1 MNNDRIIS
9 IAKQSVR
16 TFTCAFFRNYE
27 KDLTLD
33 TLLVSAISSGKAGWT
48 VHLTTSLLNKLSFTV
63 FYELESDRIIV
74 LENKEVGGATFSF
87 NAVLKEL
94 DGVNEQRSHVSRL
107 RLYVWQDSGIVS
119 VAPSLRE
126 ARRLG
131 TRAFCE
137 MAKEPGFK
145 AWIVQK
151 RILLEQKPQ
160 LSLPIDEQRFSM
172 SYIEFQD
179 DTLRK
184 LNIDKRRYN
193 FYEL

>member
-63 FYELESDRIIV
+63 FYELESDRITV
-74 LENKEVGGATFSF
+74 LEHKEIGGATFSF

>member
-1 MNNDRIIS
+1 MNNDRIIT

-16 TFTCAFFRNYE
+16 TFARAFFRNYE

-33 TLLVSAISSGKAGWT
+33 TLFVSAISSGNVGWT
-48 VHLTTSLLNKLSFTV
+48 VHLETSLLNKLSFTV
-63 FYELESDRIIV
+63 FYESESDHIIV

-107 RLYVWQDSGIVS
+107 RVYVWRNSEIVS
-119 VAPSLRE
+119 VAPSLQE

-131 TRAFCE
+131 SRAFSR
-137 MAKEPGFK
+137 MAKEPILRD
-145 AWIVQK
+145 WTIQK
-151 RILLEQKPQ
+151 RTLLEQKPQ

-179 DTLRK
+179 DILRK
-184 LNIDKRRYN
+184 FDIDRRRYN
-193 FYEL
+193 HYEL